1 MTAIK
6 TIRNYTNR
14 NFIIVTEYIF
24 NYMCINLGLLYV
36 TLGLK
41 QKTF

>member
-14 NFIIVTEYIF
+14 NFIIVTEYVF
-24 NYMCINLGLLYV
+24 NYICVLILGCCMSPWV
-36 TLGLK
+36 
-41 QKTF
+41 

>member
-6 TIRNYTNR
+6 TIRNYINR

-24 NYMCINLGLLYV
+24 NYICVLIKGCCMSPWV
-36 TLGLK
+36 
-41 QKTF
+41 